1 VKLAL
6 NIFAARIVLEAA
18 RGALMWVWVEVLNF
32 NTRPA
37 VKRLPAPCE
46 IPEAEP
52 HPAAPFVAHD
62 VSTYF

>member
-1 VKLAL
+1 MKLAL

-18 RGALMWVWVEVLNF
+18 GGALMWVWVEVLNF
-32 NTRPA
+32 KTGPA
-37 VKRLPAPCE
+37 VKGLPAQRE
-46 IPEAEP
+46 SAEGDP